1 MATERDFHGWVK
13 VGKSLGEGGQS
24 EVFLVR
30 SPQRQESRQK
40 ELLQLTEGIMH
51 GEKVGGVIHAVS
63 RVDAV
68 SELGAL
74 KVFKIEPEGTPIS
87 PPSSFEP
94 VQRLNNEIAALEEG
108 IVGLPK
114 LLDYDKRQRWI
125 VTEYFPEGTLEHNH
139 LKFKGKVLSAL
150 RAFRTLV
157 QTVVFLHS
165 KGYVHRDIK
174 PSNVFLNGDG
184 LVLGDFGIVFI
195 PDADAR
201 VTRIGERVGPRDY
214 IPVWAHL
221 GRRLDNVGPNFD
233 IYMLGKLLWSM
244 VDGRNMYPRE
254 LHREP
259 DYDYDLTKNFPNDP
273 QMHMINRILDKC
285 VVERERDSLLAAT
298 ELLSMVD
305 GLLSALERGGQLLS
319 AEVPRPCRVCG
330 VGFYQPE
337 KFQYRLPDAPMN
349 LRLWATNVPEN
360 VLWSINPFAC
370 DYCGHVAMF
379 TRREPRQKKGGGPGE
394 SRTPDQRFR
403 KTCDCFDAF

>member
-30 SPQRQESRQK
+30 SPQRQEARQK

-51 GEKVGGVIHAVS
+51 GEIEKVGGVIHAVS
-63 RVDAV
+63 RGDAV

-74 KVFKIEPEGTPIS
+74 KVFKIEPEGTPIF
-87 PPSSFEP
+87 PPPSFEP

-139 LKFKGKVLSAL
+139 LKFKGKVLPAL

-157 QTVVFLHS
+157 QTVAFLHS
-165 KGYVHRDIK
+165 KRYVHRDIK
-174 PSNVFLNGDG
+174 PSNVFINGDE

-195 PDADAR
+195 PDAEVR
-201 VTRIGERVGPRDY
+201 VTRPGERVGPRDY

-221 GRRLDNVGPNFD
+221 GRRLDDVGPNFD
-233 IYMLGKLLWSM
+233 IYMLGKILWSM

-254 LHREP
+254 LHRDPE
-259 DYDYDLTKNFPNDP
+259 YDYDLTKTFPDDP
-273 QMHMINRILDKC
+273 QMHMINRILDNC
-285 VVERERDSLLAAT
+285 VVERSRDSLLSAA
-298 ELLSMVD
+298 ELLVMVD
-305 GLLSALERGGQLLS
+305 KLLLVLERGGQLLS
-319 AEVPRPCRVCG
+319 ADVPRPCRVCG
-330 VGFYQPE
+330 AGFYQPE
-337 KFQYRLPDAPMN
+337 KLQYRQPDAPVN
-349 LRLWATNVPEN
+349 LRLWTTPGSETVP
-360 VLWSINPFAC
+360 WSVYPFAC
-370 DYCGHVAMF
+370 DYCGHVELF
-379 TRREPRQKKGGGPGE
+379 TRPQPQPPQKQ
-394 SRTPDQRFR
+394 RT
-403 KTCDCFDAF
+403 